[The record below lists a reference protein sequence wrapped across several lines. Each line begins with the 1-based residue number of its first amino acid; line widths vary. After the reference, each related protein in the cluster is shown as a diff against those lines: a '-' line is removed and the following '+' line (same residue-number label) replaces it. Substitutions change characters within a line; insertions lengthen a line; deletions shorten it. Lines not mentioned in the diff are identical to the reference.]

1 MDARRLFQRAWR
13 MVGATG
19 DAAEAFEGLRVRH
32 AAPSRHY
39 HTMAHVLETIAALRA
54 SGGSLANPAEAELAL
69 WYHDAVY
76 DPARN
81 DNEEASAE
89 LATHELRRAG
99 VKEPVVERISA
110 MILDTRHSAPATT
123 ADGALVADA
132 DLATLGAAEDVFD
145 AYNAAIRQEYAFV
158 PEPVYRAARAE
169 VLRKFLDR
177 PAVYQTRVF
186 RRTHETGARTNL
198 ARALARLQAGAD

>member
-1 MDARRLFQRAWR
+1 MDARRLFQCAWHT
-13 MVGATG
+13 VGAAG
-19 DAAEAFEGLRVRH
+19 DGAGAFEGLQARY
-32 AAPSRHY
+32 AALSRHY
-39 HTMAHVLETIAALRA
+39 HTMAHVLETIGALRA
-54 SGGSLANPAEAELAL
+54 TGGSLVNPAEAELAL

-89 LATHELRRAG
+89 LATHELRRAR
-99 VKEPVVERISA
+99 VKEPVLERISA

-132 DLATLGAAEDVFD
+132 DLATLGASEDVFD
-145 AYNAAIRQEYAFV
+145 AYDAAIRQEYAFV
-158 PEPVYRAARAE
+158 PEPVYRVARAE

-177 PAVYQTRVF
+177 PAVYQTGVF
-186 RRTHETGARTNL
+186 RRTHETRAQSNL